1 MIQVAE
7 NGLGQPQFTFINPAN
22 TKWYNPNVE
31 KYDFD
36 LNKVE
41 GSCSRR
47 PASSSKAARSRART
61 ASR

>member
-31 KYDFD
+31 KYELD
-36 LNKVE
+36 LEKAKRF
-41 GSCSRR
+41 SRR
-47 PASSSKAARSRART
+47 PASSSRAAR
-61 ASR
+61 